1 MLIITADDLGL
12 DEQVT
17 DRILSSFNMHRI
29 SSASAMVFMKDTI
42 RAAER
47 AAELNL
53 EVGLHL
59 NFTLPFSAS
68 NVSSKLKTHQ
78 NAISSYLLSSRFCQL
93 IYNPFLRDSF
103 HFVFRAQQEEFY
115 RLYGKHPNFY
125 NGHHHM
131 HLCSNIILS
140 NLLPRQVPVRRTFTF
155 KWGEKD
161 LFDILYR
168 RLLDCFIDYKYISTD
183 HFYSLGAL
191 IELET
196 LQKFITLSRIK
207 NIEIMV
213 HPNRDREF
221 IYIQSNDYF
230 KLLNLTKVG
239 SFKEIIRT

>member
-12 DEQVT
+12 DKQVT
-17 DRILSSFNMHRI
+17 DRILSSFSMQRI
-29 SSASAMVFMKDTI
+29 SSASAMVFMKDTM
-42 RAAER
+42 RAAES

-68 NVSSKLKTHQ
+68 NVSSKLKAHQ
-78 NAISSYLLSSRFCQL
+78 NAISSYLLSSKFGQL

-103 HFVFRAQQEEFY
+103 YFVFRAQQEEFY
-115 RLYGKHPNFY
+115 RLYGKNPNFY

-155 KWGEKD
+155 NWGEKD
-161 LFDILYR
+161 PLDILYR
-168 RLLDCFIDYKYISTD
+168 RILDHFINYRYISTD
-183 HFYSLGAL
+183 YFYSLSAL
-191 IELET
+191 MELET

-207 NIEIMV
+207 NVEIMV

-221 IYIQSNDYF
+221 IYIQSNEYF

-239 SFKEIIRT
+239 NFKEITRT